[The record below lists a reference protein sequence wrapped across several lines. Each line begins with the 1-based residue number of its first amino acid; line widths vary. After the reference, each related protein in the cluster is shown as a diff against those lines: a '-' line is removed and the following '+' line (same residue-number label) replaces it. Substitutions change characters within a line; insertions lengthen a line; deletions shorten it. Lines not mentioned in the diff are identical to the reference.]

1 MNLYVQMTQMNSNNV
16 HIPADRCYRDDKV
29 SKSCRAKL
37 SSAHKQTNISLQFDD
52 DDNHANQGCSSETD
66 TLNIFPNE

>member
-1 MNLYVQMTQMNSNNV
+1 MSIFRLTDAIVMT
-16 HIPADRCYRDDKV
+16 KLV
-29 SKSCRAKL
+29 SHAEL